1 MKHAVF
7 VLIVGAA
14 LLFGHPAVSDPEL
27 RLSYPGGIA
36 HVEIGGS
43 YPFSHYRVWRA
54 TSAGDFSPITDADV
68 LCTGSCFA
76 DDFGA
81 EPGATY
87 LYRFD
92 LATPQGDLV
101 RFGPYLVTISPRLV
115 HRIAAQVSP
124 NPSAGAVVVEL
135 FLAGVPGA
143 TRTNV
148 EASLFDLQG
157 RRVSTIHRGP
167 LANGLTRV
175 SWSGRGDDGR
185 TLRAGAYFLRFSA
198 ADGRV
203 SVARV
208 LRAR

>member
-14 LLFGHPAVSDPEL
+14 LLFGRPAVSDPEL

-68 LCTGSCFA
+68 LC
-76 DDFGA
+76 
-81 EPGATY
+81 
-87 LYRFD
+87 
-92 LATPQGDLV
+92 
-101 RFGPYLVTISPRLV
+101 
-115 HRIAAQVSP
+115 
-124 NPSAGAVVVEL
+124 NPSPGAVVVEL